1 MAEREGFEPP
11 DPCGSTVFKTA
22 ALNHS
27 ATSPKFC
34 ILPTRTHPWCAA
46 RPAPPCAVVRWR
58 GETLSLSAKTPAHP
72 LGHLSGVYLPTSC
85 TRPWCAARPAPPCAG
100 VRWRGETLSLSA
112 KTPAHPL
119 GHLSGVYLPTSC
131 TRPWCA
137 ARPAPPC
144 AGVRWRGETLSL
156 SAKTPAHP
164 LAV

>member
-72 LGHLSGVYLPTSC
+72 LGHLSDVLHSTDTHPSLV
-85 TRPWCAARPAPPCAG
+85 RRPARTSVCG
-100 VRWRGETLSLSA
+100 RSLARRDVKSLREF
-112 KTPAHPL
+112 PASPACRLHSYIAPVGL
-119 GHLSGVYLPTSC
+119 RFAIPSVGKRREYRH
-131 TRPWCA
+131 
-137 ARPAPPC
+137 RPAG
-144 AGVRWRGETLSL
+144 AYRRTKAISL
-156 SAKTPAHP
+156 ARRDRR
-164 LAV
+164 